1 MTKYEVVEEVRT
13 VGLCVFVAVVE
24 ETSGERGKSRDPCG
38 HVDSRHLVKGLMIF
52 ARRSFIFGILLTG
65 CSYFRIAHEKQT

>member
-1 MTKYEVVEEVRT
+1 MTKYEAVEQVRT

-38 HVDSRHLVKGLMIF
+38 HVDSRHLVKGLMVF
-52 ARRSFIFGILLTG
+52 ARRSFIFGIL
-65 CSYFRIAHEKQT
+65 FFV